1 MKPSGNVLRVMN
13 GNSRTSKPS
22 RNFDGY
28 FEEDNIKAAE
38 DAGTE
43 KNQKNMSNLPLKK
56 KKKKKDWIPL
66 HTFR

>member
-43 KNQKNMSNLPLKK
+43 TNQINTYVITGP
-56 KKKKKDWIPL
+56 
-66 HTFR
+66 

>member
-43 KNQKNMSNLPLKK
+43 TNQINTYVKSAFELVRLSKM
-56 KKKKKDWIPL
+56 II
-66 HTFR
+66 